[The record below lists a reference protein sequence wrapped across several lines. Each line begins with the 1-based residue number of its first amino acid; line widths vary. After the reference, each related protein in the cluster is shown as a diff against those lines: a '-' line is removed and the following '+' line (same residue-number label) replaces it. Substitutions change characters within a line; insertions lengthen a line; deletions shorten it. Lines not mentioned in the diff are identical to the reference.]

1 MTELISTPLSS
12 AHTSA
17 ATLNDRGL
25 ELLKSRAIKRALI
38 CFDQAIALDPNLAPA
53 HFNRGNTLS
62 TMEMFR
68 ESIPSY
74 DRALALGLDIAG
86 LHYRR
91 GLALFELGRIQ
102 DALLSYNRALDLKPN
117 MPMAIYSRGFLQQET
132 GQLDKA
138 KANYQRALAQMPN
151 SPQARLSMGMVCLA
165 TGDWREGWKYYEA
178 RWDGSHETRKGR
190 VRHPPTY
197 LPQWKGERA
206 LEKSNLLV
214 FTEQGLGD
222 SLQFGRYLLLAAERF
237 AKVSYCCPAPLVR
250 LFRASFSPAIEILDS
265 YPEDQSAWQ
274 WQCPIMSLPRAFD
287 TTLENVPNQI
297 PYLKVRP
304 KWPEK
309 WHNRLAEVAG
319 DRLKIG
325 LVWSGFKNHKSDA
338 KRSIALS
345 KFAPL
350 LNQKGIAWVSLQKMD
365 AAKPQVIPSET
376 AGMIDWMCEI
386 NDFADTAGLVS
397 QLDLVISIDTSVA
410 HLAGAMGKPVWMLNR
425 FESEWRWMRDRE
437 DSPWYPTMRIFNQKT
452 AGDWEEVLS
461 RVSTALATFSTS
473 SIK

>member
-1 MTELISTPLSS
+1 MNDLIENPLHP
-12 AHTSA
+12 AQATA
-17 ATLNDRGL
+17 ADLNNRGL
-25 ELLKSRAIKRALI
+25 ELLKSRAPRKALA
-38 CFDQAIALDPNLAPA
+38 CFDKALALDPNLTPA
-53 HFNRGNTLS
+53 HFNRGNALS
-62 TMEMFR
+62 TMDMYKEA
-68 ESIPSY
+68 IPSY

-91 GLALFELGRIQ
+91 GLALFELGRIE
-102 DALLSYNRALDLKPN
+102 DALLSYNRALEIKPE
-117 MPMAIYSRGFLQQET
+117 MPMAIYSRGFLYQET

-138 KANYQRALAQMPN
+138 KVSYQRALAQMPK
-151 SPQARLSMGMVCLA
+151 SPQARLSMGMACLA

-178 RWDGSHETRKGR
+178 RWDGSHETRKGNLKQ
-190 VRHPPTY
+190 PPTR
-197 LPQWKGERA
+197 LPQWKGE
-206 LEKSNLLV
+206 LDSEKNNLLV

-222 SLQFGRYLLLAAERF
+222 SLQFGRYLSLAAERF

-250 LFRASFSPAIEILDS
+250 LFRASFSPAIEILDT
-265 YPEDQSAWQ
+265 YPKEQSAWQ
-274 WQCPIMSLPRAFD
+274 CQCPIMSLPRAFD
-287 TTLENVPNQI
+287 TTLENVPNQT
-297 PYLKVRP
+297 PYLKVHP

-309 WHNRLAEVAG
+309 WQARLAQAAG
-319 DRLKIG
+319 DRLKVG

-338 KRSIALS
+338 KRSIVLS

-365 AAKPQVIPSET
+365 AAKPQVNPAET
-376 AGMIDWMCEI
+376 AGMIDWMSEI

-397 QLDLVISIDTSVA
+397 ELDLVISIDTSVA

-461 RVSTALATFSTS
+461 RVSAALSSFSIS
-473 SIK
+473 GSR